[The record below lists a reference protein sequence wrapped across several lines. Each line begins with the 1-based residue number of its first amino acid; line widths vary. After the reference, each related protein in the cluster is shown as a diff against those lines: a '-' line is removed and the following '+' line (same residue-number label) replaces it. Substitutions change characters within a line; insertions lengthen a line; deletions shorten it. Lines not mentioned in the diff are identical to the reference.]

1 MKGLKQFV
9 VLGVM
14 ISLVAF
20 GCEKKKEEKPVPTAP
35 ESPRMF
41 NPNMLTQNQPQG
53 EMKPASPQEGMK
65 PASPKEAMNQASPH
79 GELKPKVT
87 KTIVVPDDVKGKW
100 SKVKLTVEDKSSSK
114 KTEYTVKL
122 GSELEIPGSG
132 LKVAVGQFL
141 PDFTMDNDTITSK
154 SNEPNNPAVRIE
166 VFEKGQSIYKGW
178 LYAKFP
184 QIHPFEHQKYGL
196 SLKEGI
202 KS

>member
-1 MKGLKQFV
+1 MKGLKLFV

-20 GCEKKKEEKPVPTAP
+20 ACEKKKEEKPLPAAP
-35 ESPRMF
+35 ESPRVF
-41 NPNMLTQNQPQG
+41 NPNMLTQNQPQS
-53 EMKPASPQEGMK
+53 EMKPASPQ
-65 PASPKEAMNQASPH
+65 EAMNQASPH

-87 KTIVVPDDVKGKW
+87 KAIVVPEEVKGKW
-100 SKVKLTVEDKSSSK
+100 SKVKLIVQDKSSGK

-196 SLKEGI
+196 SLIEGI